1 MPVQDDIDIV
11 RSTQMLLR
19 NRLPNI
25 INLSISRS
33 PNALRMLVDQC
44 RITLRQLCALLIRAN
59 TRGQDG
65 ILEIIEQSVVSGN
78 KTKKTHFFK

>member
-1 MPVQDDIDIV
+1 MQVRNDIDIV
-11 RSTQMLLR
+11 RSAQMLLR
-19 NRLPNI
+19 SRLPNI
-25 INLSISRS
+25 INLTISRS

-65 ILEIIEQSVVSGN
+65 LLEIFEQSVVSYYI
-78 KTKKTHFFK
+78 FFNF